1 MGGGYLKCLYCKNQR
16 ITYLFNMKFLLP
28 LLLMP
33 LLAFSQTP
41 AECDLL
47 ITNGRIVDGT
57 GNGWY
62 YGSIAI
68 HQGRIHAIYRSSLNN
83 SGPQGIRAKQVIDA
97 RQLIVAPGFIDVH
110 THLEGDE
117 TKDPEAKN
125 FIYDGVTTCITGNCG
140 SSNVQVGNY
149 LRWVDSLKTSINI
162 GSLIGHN
169 DVRKAVLGR
178 ANRDATP
185 QELQRMESLVEKAMQ
200 EGAVGLSTGLIYI
213 PGTYSKTPEIVA
225 LAKKAAKAGGV
236 YATHMRDEG
245 DSVTQAIEEALT
257 IGREAGL
264 PVEISH
270 FKLSGQ
276 QNWGR
281 SKQTLSMVEQARKQ
295 GLEVAI
301 DQYPYTA
308 SSTSISTLIPDEIL
322 ADGQDSIKARL
333 QRPEIRK
340 QITRS
345 IQQRLKK
352 RGLKHLS
359 YAVIASF
366 AKDSSYNGK
375 SIEEI
380 NLMKGNKH
388 KVKNEAEVVMD
399 IVSRGGASA
408 VFHGMGEEDVKRIMQ
423 YPFNMIASDASIRVL
438 NAGVPHPRGYG
449 TNARV
454 LAKYVRE
461 EKVIPLEEAIRR
473 MTSLPAQQ
481 FRIDSRGLLLPG
493 YYADIVIF
501 DENKVQDLST
511 FDKPHAYTVGFEFV
525 LVNGQL
531 TVDKGVH
538 TGNRAGKALYGPG
551 AVSKN

>member
-1 MGGGYLKCLYCKNQR
+1 
-16 ITYLFNMKFLLP
+16 MKFLCP
-28 LLLMP
+28 LLLWSAM
-33 LLAFSQTP
+33 AFSQTP
-41 AECDLL
+41 NTCDLL

-62 YGSIAI
+62 HGAIAI
-68 HQGRIHAIYRSSLNN
+68 HQGRVLAIYRN
-83 SGPQGIRAKQVIDA
+83 SPDNVWQRTIKATQIIDA
-97 RQLIVAPGFIDVH
+97 QGRIVAPGFIDVH

-117 TKDPEAKN
+117 TKDPEAKS

-140 SSNVQVGNY
+140 SSHVKVGKY
-149 LRWVDSLKTSINI
+149 LQWVDSLQTSINI
-162 GSLIGHN
+162 GTLIGHN

-225 LAKKAAKAGGV
+225 LAKQAAKAGGV

-257 IGREAGL
+257 IGREAKIA
-264 PVEISH
+264 VEISH

-281 SKQTLSMVEQARKQ
+281 SKQTLALVEGARKQ

-322 ADGQDSIKARL
+322 ADGQDSIRARL
-333 QRPEIRK
+333 QRPAVRNYV
-340 QITRS
+340 TAS
-345 IQQRLKK
+345 IKKRLKK

-366 AKDSSYNGK
+366 SQDSTYNGK

-408 VFHGMGEEDVKRIMQ
+408 VFHGMGEEDVRRIMQ

-481 FRIDSRGLLLPG
+481 FRIEARGLLLPG
-493 YYADIVIF
+493 YFADIVIF

-511 FDKPHAYTVGFEFV
+511 FDKPHAFTVGFEYV
-525 LVNGQL
+525 LVNGKL
-531 TVDKGVH
+531 TVDKGTH
-538 TGNRAGKALYGPG
+538 TGVRAGKALYGPG
-551 AVSKN
+551 ATLKNE